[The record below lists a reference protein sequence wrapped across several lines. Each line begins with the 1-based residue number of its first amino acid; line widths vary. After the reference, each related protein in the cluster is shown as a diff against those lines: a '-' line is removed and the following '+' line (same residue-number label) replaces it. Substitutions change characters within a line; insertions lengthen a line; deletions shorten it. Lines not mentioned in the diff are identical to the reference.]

1 MFKGDFTDI
10 CAERFVL
17 VSMGRQVCG
26 ERGPSLVRAEILVM
40 VVHINILVHVLG
52 PTGPDGGHEDH
63 DQDSLD
69 CPHGPLTVFGLW
81 LVCSTEVLI
90 VSYQS
95 KYSNY
100 LVSCPQWVSLQ
111 KYFRCL

>member
-1 MFKGDFTDI
+1 VTLQTYVLKDLCLCQLGDK
-10 CAERFVL
+10 CA
-17 VSMGRQVCG
+17 
-26 ERGPSLVRAEILVM
+26 
-40 VVHINILVHVLG
+40 VVHINILVHVLS
-52 PTGPDGGHEDH
+52 PTGPDGGHDDH